1 MCAIAGIFG
10 RADDK
15 LVGRMLDTMR
25 HRGPDDLFVLG
36 GNNFSLGACRLSIM
50 DVEDGRQPVVNEAG
64 TVFAAQNGEIYN
76 YPALKEMLL
85 KKGHALTTGCDTE
98 VLPHLFEEAGL
109 DLPKQ
114 LDGMFAVAVWDN
126 DQQRGFLARDR
137 MGKKPLYYTVREKCL
152 YFGSEIKALLEIPGF
167 EKQLHPA
174 SLHHYLSLKH
184 VPHPGSIFQ
193 GIQQVPPGH
202 YLVYRPGHPV
212 DLVSYWTPVFSVR
225 DAEVLEEEALVDQF
239 LNLLKKAVK
248 KRLAADVPIGF
259 FLSGGIDS
267 SLTTALAAEMT
278 GGDIKT
284 FTLTYESGS
293 GTPGKDADKYWADFV
308 AKKYKTDHRE
318 ETVHYANFPNRLR
331 SILRHFDEPFSGVI
345 ATYFLSELMH
355 RHVTV
360 AISGDGADELFG
372 SYLSHRIALPLANY
386 PEYLKTREAALIPG
400 FEKNPEILEKLYSR
414 DDWAWRSRLLVY
426 SEEEKQ
432 ALYAEDFRRR
442 LGSTS
447 TVDYLRQGF
456 ADLNGKDPLNR
467 ILEWEFKTQLP
478 DQILTFVD
486 RLSMAH
492 SLEVRCPFLDT
503 DVVEFV
509 TALPGSWKIH
519 QDTTK
524 YLLKQAARRYF
535 PAEMVERKKE
545 GFLMPISQW
554 LSGDLE
560 PYVRETLSLHRIAL
574 LEVFDPEA
582 VQKLVDQLYA
592 TPNPPYQQVNQ
603 VYALVVYVE
612 WAQLYLSRK

>member
-10 RADDK
+10 CADDK
-15 LVGRMLDTMR
+15 LVGRMLGTMR
-25 HRGPDDLFVLG
+25 HRGPDDLSVLG
-36 GNNFSLGACRLSIM
+36 GDNFSLGACRLSIL
-50 DVEDGRQPVVNEAG
+50 DVEAGRQPMVNESG
-64 TVFAAQNGEIYN
+64 TIFAAQNGEIYN
-76 YPALKEMLL
+76 YPELKAMLS
-85 KKGHALTTGCDTE
+85 KKGHKLITGCDTE
-98 VLPHLFEEAGL
+98 VLPHLFEETGL
-109 DLPKQ
+109 DLPQQ

-126 DQQRGFLARDR
+126 AQQRGFLARDR
-137 MGKKPLYYTVREKCL
+137 MGKKPLYYAVQEGCL
-152 YFGSEIKALLEIPGF
+152 YFASEIKALLEIPGF
-167 EKQLHPA
+167 DRQLDPA

-184 VPHPGSIFQ
+184 VPHPGSLFQ

-202 YLVYRPGHPV
+202 FLLYRPDHPV
-212 DLVSYWTPVFSVR
+212 ELVSYWTPVFSAR
-225 DAEVLEEEALVDQF
+225 DQEVLEEEALVDQF
-239 LNLLKKAVK
+239 LDLLKKAVK

-293 GTPGKDADKYWADFV
+293 GTPGKDADQFWADFV
-308 AKKYKTDHRE
+308 AKKYQTDHRE
-318 ETVHYANFPNRLR
+318 ETVHYADFPNRLR

-372 SYLSHRIALPLANY
+372 SYLSHRLALPLANY
-386 PEYLKTREAALIPG
+386 SEYLKTRDAMLIPG
-400 FEKNPEILEKLYSR
+400 FEGNSEMLDRLHSP

-442 LGSTS
+442 LGPVS
-447 TVDYLRQGF
+447 TVDYLQRGF
-456 ADLNGKDPLNR
+456 SGLTGKDPLNR

-492 SLEVRCPFLDT
+492 SLEVRCPFLDA

-509 TALPGSWKIH
+509 TALPGNWKIR
-519 QDTTK
+519 QGTTK

-560 PYVRETLSLHRIAL
+560 PYVRETLSPQRITPL
-574 LEVFDPEA
+574 GVFDSKA

-612 WAQLYLSRK
+612 WAQLYLS